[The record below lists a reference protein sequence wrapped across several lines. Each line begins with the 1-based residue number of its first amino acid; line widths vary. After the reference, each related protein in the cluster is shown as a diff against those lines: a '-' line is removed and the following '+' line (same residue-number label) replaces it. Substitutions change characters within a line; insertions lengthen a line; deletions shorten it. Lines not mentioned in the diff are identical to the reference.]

1 MVRTHLQEAAIVLP
15 ILADEDRVDC
25 RLHVILDAARA
36 GALEER
42 ERPIVR
48 VEHHFLGL
56 ARIGAYEHH
65 AAVAKADMRD
75 LQGRCHAAHHDDFVT
90 PVELVGLARRK
101 RQRNVGGSRLAR
113 VLAAPDLGLAS
124 DGVVAAFIAHR
135 PQLLE

>member
-1 MVRTHLQEAAIVLP
+1 MP
-15 ILADEDRVDC
+15 RVQA
-25 RLHVILDAARA
+25 RVDAARA
-36 GALEER
+36 GALEEG

-65 AAVAKADMRD
+65 AAVAEADMRD
-75 LQGRCHAAHHDDFVT
+75 LQGRCHAAHHDDLVA